1 MIDRDLTGR
10 ETLIMKC
17 IWSAGKEISLQEVQ
31 KDLKEMYDWDAK
43 RSTVRTF
50 LTSIEGK
57 GFITIERR
65 GRYSYIKP
73 LINEEKY
80 KRDQAEKM
88 VDFWY
93 EGSTE
98 GLIKTL
104 INGKLSEEDERYLM
118 EVLGDLDEC

>member
-1 MIDRDLTGR
+1 MIDRDLTSR

-17 IWSAGKEISLQEVQ
+17 IWSAGKETSLQEVQ
-31 KDLKEMYDWDAK
+31 KDLKEMFDWDAK
-43 RSTVRTF
+43 RSTIRTF

-57 GFITIERR
+57 GFVTIERR

-73 LINEEKY
+73 LISEEKY
-80 KRDQAEKM
+80 KKDQAEKM

-93 EGSTE
+93 EGSTG

-104 INGKLSEEDERYLM
+104 INGKLSEEDERHLM
-118 EVLGDLDEC
+118 EVLDELDEG